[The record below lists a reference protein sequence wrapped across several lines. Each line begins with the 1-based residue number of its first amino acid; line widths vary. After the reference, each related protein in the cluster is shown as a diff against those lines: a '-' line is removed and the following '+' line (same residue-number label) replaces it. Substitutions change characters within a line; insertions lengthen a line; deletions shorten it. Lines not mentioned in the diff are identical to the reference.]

1 MGVCPYGYGR
11 TTMTDATVF
20 SVGDAVALLDG
31 RVGRILY
38 VNGDGTYEVHLPED
52 PVADATRGH
61 AALRPDVAQ
70 PPADLPTTHVS
81 ADQLRPA

>member
-11 TTMTDATVF
+11 TTMTDTF
-20 SVGDAVALLDG
+20 SVGQAVALLDG
-31 RVGRILY
+31 RVGKIIHI
-38 VNGDGTYEVHLPED
+38 NGDGTYEVHLPDD

-61 AALRPDVAQ
+61 AALRSNVEQ
-70 PPADLPTTHVS
+70 PPAELPTSHVP